1 MESLISHLITN
12 PKWVPVSA
20 FISLILFGLLTV
32 FTFIQADN
40 DDKNENKKNKKLSI
54 KYIFYF
60 IGILFFMIA
69 PIMLLLH
76 KYNQYNKIVQNKE
89 YILTK
94 KGKILNITSTNEFLP
109 STNLEIIYDDNK
121 TIQVKLDE
129 KLYIIDKA
137 SEKIDGD

>member
-12 PKWVPVSA
+12 PTWVPVSA
-20 FISLILFGLLTV
+20 FVSLILFGLLTV

-40 DDKNENKKNKKLSI
+40 DDKNENKKNKKHSI

-60 IGILFFMIA
+60 IGILFFMIT

-76 KYNQYNKIVQNKE
+76 KYNEYNKIVQNKE
-89 YILTK
+89 YTLTK
-94 KGKILNITSTNEFLP
+94 KGKVLTINSENEFLP
-109 STNLEIIYDDNK
+109 STNLEIIYDDDK

-129 KLYIIDKA
+129 KLYTIDKTT
-137 SEKIDGD
+137 EKIDGD

>member
-12 PKWVPVSA
+12 PTWIPISA
-20 FISLILFGLLTV
+20 FSSLILFILLTI
-32 FTFIQADN
+32 FTLIQADK
-40 DDKNENKKNKKLSI
+40 DDKNKNKQNKKLSI

-76 KYNQYNKIVQNKE
+76 KYNEYNKIVQNKE
-89 YILTK
+89 YTLTK
-94 KGKILNITSTNEFLP
+94 KSKVLTINSENEFLP
-109 STNLEIIYDDNK
+109 STNLEIIYDDDK

-129 KLYIIDKA
+129 KLYTIDKTT
-137 SEKIDGD
+137 EKIDGD

>member
-12 PKWVPVSA
+12 PTWVPISA
-20 FISLILFGLLTV
+20 FSSLILFILLTI
-32 FTFIQADN
+32 FTLIQADK
-40 DDKNENKKNKKLSI
+40 DDKNKNKQNKKLSI

-76 KYNQYNKIVQNKE
+76 KYNEYNKIVQNKE
-89 YILTK
+89 YTLTK

-109 STNLEIIYDDNK
+109 STNLEIIYDDNE